1 MILLSF
7 CLPNHPGS
15 RASDVPSISVFLKK
29 LPSEMEP
36 VEQSIKPF
44 LVIGKPDDQ
53 GRQRGEEK
61 TNR

>member
-53 GRQRGEEK
+53 GRQRG
-61 TNR
+61 